1 MTSSILRIDHRSNP
15 RRPKTIAA
23 DENEVFIINKILK
36 LEGRK
41 KKVDFFRT
49 DG

>member
-1 MTSSILRIDHRSNP
+1 MTSSILRVDHRSNP
-15 RRPKTIAA
+15 RRPKTIA
-23 DENEVFIINKILK
+23 DENEVFIIINKILK

>member
-1 MTSSILRIDHRSNP
+1 MTSSILRVDHRSNP
-15 RRPKTIAA
+15 RRPKTIA

>member
-1 MTSSILRIDHRSNP
+1 MTSSILRVDHRSNP
-15 RRPKTIAA
+15 RRPKTIA
-23 DENEVFIINKILK
+23 DENEIINKILK